1 MLAIY
6 LRVASWGA
14 LAGLTYAIGASQPRL
29 LAWVLVGLL
38 TVFYAGGGLGGVP
51 YTDIIGKII
60 PQERRG
66 SFFGGRQ
73 ALAGPLAVGAAL
85 LARQVLTGV
94 AYPTNYAMLFGLAA
108 LSLLAASLGFWLI
121 REPPRANADGKVLSW
136 REYGEQLRQ
145 AARQLGTLI
154 GVQWLTGFSLMELLN

>member
-6 LRVASWGA
+6 LRVVSWGA
-14 LAGLTYAIGASQPRL
+14 LARLTYAIGATQPRL

-38 TVFYAGGGLGGVP
+38 AVFYAGGGLGGVP

-66 SFFGGRQ
+66 AFFGGQQ

-85 LARQVLTGV
+85 LAQRVL
-94 AYPTNYAMLFGLAA
+94 
-108 LSLLAASLGFWLI
+108 
-121 REPPRANADGKVLSW
+121 ADSEFTIAW
-136 REYGEQLRQ
+136 E
-145 AARQLGTLI
+145 
-154 GVQWLTGFSLMELLN
+154 